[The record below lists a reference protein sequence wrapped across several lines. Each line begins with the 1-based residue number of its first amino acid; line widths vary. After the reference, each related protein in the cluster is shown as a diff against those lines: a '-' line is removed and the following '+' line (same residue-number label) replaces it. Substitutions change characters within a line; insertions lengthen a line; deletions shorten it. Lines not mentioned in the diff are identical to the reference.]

1 MTAEQKAEYK
11 KEVREAINQ
20 FLKANSLTNSEPQV
34 IMTHLV
40 NMYRHLEDKNL
51 VKYGLTYQLFNKFA
65 QESFVYQQMMGQFR

>member
-11 KEVREAINQ
+11 KEVKEAINQ